1 VILALAVCA
10 VLAGARSVTAIA
22 DWATY
27 SEGTTRAGLG
37 IIGVVPSESTIRWT
51 LQAWTLTPWTIWPAR
66 GFSGAPH
73 RPRAGTG

>member
-1 VILALAVCA
+1 MILALAVCA

-37 IIGVVPSESTIRWT
+37 IIGVAVLALLMRGHH
-51 LQAWTLTPWTIWPAR
+51 PAE
-66 GFSGAPH
+66 GGLGSPHGSGPC
-73 RPRAGTG
+73 